1 MLMLISDRRWR
12 SKSGRSCC
20 CENARPQT
28 RQVCGDAR
36 NRLLSQCGI
45 AAVKQPLFNPTP
57 WMRVTAM
64 EEERETDVQ
73 PGEEHKR
80 ERMMFA
86 RKQKDAGTEGART
99 RQGRERGGFRL
110 IVVCCFNG
118 LEAKSRTNAIR
129 RRALGQEH
137 QQQSSTK
144 NQAVPAEPSGR
155 IPGTESTPQAQ
166 RQHKSLPDPKT
177 TLRPSFA
184 LAQSIRGRPS
194 RAITPQPTFISR
206 RSPAHQPPIRSP
218 SHFKHASCHS

>member
-1 MLMLISDRRWR
+1 MRDCSCQATSVQSDTLDEGDGDGGGKGDRCAAGRGTQKRTNDVCTKAKRRW
-12 SKSGRSCC
+12 
-20 CENARPQT
+20 
-28 RQVCGDAR
+28 
-36 NRLLSQCGI
+36 NRRR
-45 AAVKQPLFNPTP
+45 AH
-57 WMRVTAM
+57 
-64 EEERETDVQ
+64 E
-73 PGEEHKR
+73 
-80 ERMMFA
+80 
-86 RKQKDAGTEGART
+86 AGAGK
-99 RQGRERGGFRL
+99 GGFRL